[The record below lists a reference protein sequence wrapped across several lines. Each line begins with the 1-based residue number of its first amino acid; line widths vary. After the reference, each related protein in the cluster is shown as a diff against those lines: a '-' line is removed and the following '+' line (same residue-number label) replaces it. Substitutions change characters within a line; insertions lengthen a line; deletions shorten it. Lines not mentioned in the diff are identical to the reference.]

1 MKRHYLSTAL
11 SCLLIL
17 ALAFG
22 VNAVSR
28 SGRIR
33 GSIRIGFL
41 FENDEATP
49 YTYNF
54 SLARDALE
62 HTLQDRV
69 EILTMSNVL
78 ASETDEPIRS
88 LVRQGCRM
96 IFSNGS
102 SDQILTLAESY
113 PEVTFCQAS
122 YFDAAGMTL
131 PENYHS
137 FKGAIHEVR
146 YASGVAAGLKLRE
159 LIDSGKLAPED
170 AWAGYVAAFPYPEVI
185 SGYTAFLLG
194 IRSVAPEARLRVR
207 YANTWSHFSEEK
219 ATAEQLIADGC
230 TVLAYDTDTIGPV
243 VACEEADHPVYV
255 VGYNVSMMDIAPNSA
270 LLSVRI
276 NWAPYV
282 VAAVKAVL
290 EGRDIERALP
300 GSVHGNDVCAG
311 LKQDWVELM
320 ELNPTLI
327 APGTQEK
334 LAEVTEG
341 IIKGSLPIFQGEY
354 TGVNP
359 DDESDVIDLKNGYTE
374 CSTSSCPTFRWIL
387 RDVIEIETEPETA

>member
-11 SCLLIL
+11 TCLLIL
-17 ALAFG
+17 VLAFG
-22 VNAVSR
+22 LDSVSR

-33 GSIRIGFL
+33 GSIRVGFL

-62 HTLQDRV
+62 RTLQDRV
-69 EILTMSNVL
+69 EILTMSNIL

-102 SDQILTLAESY
+102 SDQILTLAENY
-113 PEVTFCQAS
+113 PEVTFCQTS
-122 YFDAAGMTL
+122 YFDATGMTL

-137 FKGAIHEVR
+137 FKGAVHEVR
-146 YASGVAAGLKLRE
+146 YLSGVAAGLKLRE
-159 LIDSGKLAPED
+159 LMDSGKLDPED

-207 YANTWSHFSEEK
+207 YADTWSHFSEEK
-219 ATAEQLIADGC
+219 AAAEQLIADGC
-230 TVLAYDTDTIGPV
+230 AVLAYDTDTIGPV
-243 VACEEADHPVYV
+243 VACEEADHPVYA
-255 VGYNVSMMDIAPNSA
+255 VGYNVGMMDIAPNSA

-290 EGRDIERALP
+290 EGREIERAIP
-300 GSVHGNDVCAG
+300 GNVHGNDVCAG
-311 LKQDWVELM
+311 LEQDWVELM
-320 ELNPTLI
+320 ELNPTLA

-334 LAEVTEG
+334 LEEVAEG
-341 IIKGSLPIFQGEY
+341 IIRGSIPIFQGDY

-359 DDESDVIDLKNGYTE
+359 NDENDVIDLINGYTE
-374 CSTSSCPTFRWIL
+374 CATSSCPTFRWVL
-387 RDVIEIETEPETA
+387 RDVIEIATDPEAA

>member
-33 GSIRIGFL
+33 GSIRVGFL

-122 YFDAAGMTL
+122 WFDAAGMTL

-282 VAAVKAVL
+282 VAAVKAGQRPGPAGPAPNPPRPGGPRKL
-290 EGRDIERALP
+290 KEDREGP
-300 GSVHGNDVCAG
+300 QTH
-311 LKQDWVELM
+311 
-320 ELNPTLI
+320 PTLK
-327 APGTQEK
+327 APGGEKPKKKTKATTKGTARPSGGTPPRPTRPTKARQERK
-334 LAEVTEG
+334 TET
-341 IIKGSLPIFQGEY
+341 K
-354 TGVNP
+354 
-359 DDESDVIDLKNGYTE
+359 
-374 CSTSSCPTFRWIL
+374 
-387 RDVIEIETEPETA
+387 RDTAGGGRKAGRRKSG